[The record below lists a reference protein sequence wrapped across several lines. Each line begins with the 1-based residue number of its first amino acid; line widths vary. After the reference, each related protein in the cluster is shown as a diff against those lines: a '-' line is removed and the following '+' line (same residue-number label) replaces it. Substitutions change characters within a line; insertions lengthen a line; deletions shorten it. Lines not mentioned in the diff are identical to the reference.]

1 VTVVTRDVVIVF
13 KFGSEVL
20 KLNVAMCQLTNITG
34 MTHLELQL
42 SILKQVDQKMLAA
55 IIFVVA
61 VAEIASFSLN
71 GISMR
76 RLSNHRA
83 LSMQGDGLKIDMKG
97 NRMHACLVCFSPS
110 I

>member
-1 VTVVTRDVVIVF
+1 
-13 KFGSEVL
+13 
-20 KLNVAMCQLTNITG
+20 

-42 SILKQVDQKMLAA
+42 SLIEYLSLDQKMLAA

-61 VAEIASFSLN
+61 LSEIASFSLN

-97 NRMHACLVCFSPS
+97 NRLHACLVCFSPL